1 MKEANERKTGELLE
15 DLGDDCGG
23 VYCKTYWHGRW
34 LGVGEREIATLIEHL
49 LARQYAKPFY
59 MRYAI

>member
-1 MKEANERKTGELLE
+1 MMIVVVSIVKLSGM
-15 DLGDDCGG
+15 G
-23 VYCKTYWHGRW
+23 HGW
-34 LGVGEREIATLIEHL
+34 GVGKREIATLIEHL